1 MKPDLD
7 AVAEGFDTVDLVVID
22 AAADPEAAKALRV
35 FGSPTLIAVRDGVE
49 LARFTGRR
57 TRAELENLFQETAA
71 GDPATLARTSHSD
84 RVVGT
89 VAGVGVAGVGLA
101 PRSLR
106 RRNRCPRE
114 SAPDVPPET
123 LVAPEVAVSLRRPR
137 PW

>member
-101 PRSLR
+101 LGPAWL
-106 RRNRCPRE
+106 
-114 SAPDVPPET
+114 
-123 LVAPEVAVSLRRPR
+123 LVAFGAAIAVLVNLPRMSRPR
-137 PW
+137 RWSRRK